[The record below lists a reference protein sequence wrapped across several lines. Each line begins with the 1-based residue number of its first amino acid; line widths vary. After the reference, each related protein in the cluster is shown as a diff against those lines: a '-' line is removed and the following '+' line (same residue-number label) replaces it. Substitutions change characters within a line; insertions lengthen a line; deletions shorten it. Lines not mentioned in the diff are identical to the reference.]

1 MGNNINNNNKKAPS
15 AAVPLLLVLLCQQ
28 FLAAAAEA
36 KTYLLSFGGEKPT
49 SFETRAEWYAS
60 QLQSLSPLSISTAEA
75 AKSKILYSYNVVN
88 GAAVSLEEEEA
99 EALRGLDNVHLI
111 EDYLLSL
118 HTTRTPEFLELDKLQ
133 NIGSSKGLSLYG
145 HDELFRLSQDVI
157 IGVLDTGISPNSRSF
172 NDQGM
177 GPVPTK
183 WKGGCD
189 DIVKKSCNKK
199 LIGARSFVNGYKG
212 NNANNDSSDS
222 PVDVDGHGTHTA
234 STAAG
239 NAVQNASLFGLAS
252 GTARGMAPGARI
264 AAYKVCGESGCYG
277 SDIIAGIEAAIEDGV
292 DVISMSV
299 GGLPSPYYK
308 DPIAVATFAAM
319 DRGILVSCSAGNSGP
334 SASSVT
340 NMAPWILTVGASTMD
355 REFPAAVTLGDG
367 RKVTGVS
374 LYPGRGKGKKKFG
387 LVYGESCLEP
397 SPSFSGKIVLCDRG
411 GIARA
416 AKGSV
421 VKKAGGKGMV
431 LANTANDGE
440 QVLADAHFLRALAVG
455 NKAGNLIREY
465 INNNNSKTAPTA
477 AITFQGTVVGVKP
490 APVVGSFS
498 SRGPNSVTPEILK
511 PDLIAPGV
519 NILAAWPGTVPPTEL
534 VEDKRRVLFN
544 ILSGTSMS
552 CPHVSGL
559 AALLKAAHPGWSPA
573 AIKSALMTTAY
584 MKDNTNSSIK
594 AENGV
599 PATPF
604 DSGAGHVDFFKAL
617 SPGLVYD
624 ISQNQYRKFLCSLG
638 YNDAQLSLFTTNPR
652 FHCNNATKLK
662 NPGSL
667 NYPSFS
673 VLFGEKTKVVHY
685 TRILTNVGPA
695 KSVYRAHVEAPEFVT
710 VSVSPKVI
718 SFNEVGERVK
728 YTVSFGPKRG
738 DNNKCTFGS
747 LTWQNK
753 QYQVRSPIAV
763 TWE

>member
-1 MGNNINNNNKKAPS
+1 MGNNINNNNKRAPS
-15 AAVPLLLVLLCQQ
+15 AVSFLLLLLVLLCQQ

-88 GAAVSLEEEEA
+88 GAAVSLEKEEA
-99 EALRGLDNVHLI
+99 DTLRGLDNVLLI
-111 EDYLLSL
+111 EDHLYSL
-118 HTTRTPEFLELDKLQ
+118 HTSRTPEFLGLDKLQ
-133 NIGSSKGLSLYG
+133 NIGSSKGSSHG
-145 HDELFRLSQDVI
+145 HDELFKLSQDVI
-157 IGVLDTGISPNSRSF
+157 IGVLDTGITPNSKSF
-172 NDQGM
+172 NENEM
-177 GPVPTK
+177 GPVPAK

-199 LIGARSFVNGYKG
+199 LIGARSFVNGHKG
-212 NNANNDSSDS
+212 NNANDDSSDS

-239 NAVQNASLFGLAS
+239 AAVQNASLFGLAS

-264 AAYKVCGESGCYG
+264 AAYKVCTASGCYG
-277 SDIIAGIEAAIEDGV
+277 SDILAGIEAAIEDGV
-292 DVISMSV
+292 DVISMSL
-299 GGLPSPYYK
+299 GGLPGPYYK

-319 DRGILVSCSAGNSGP
+319 ERGILVSCSAGNSGP
-334 SASSVT
+334 YAASVS
-340 NMAPWILTVGASTMD
+340 NLAPWILTVGASTMD
-355 REFPAAVTLGDG
+355 RDFPAAVNLGDG
-367 RKVTGVS
+367 RKVAGIS

-387 LVYGESCLEP
+387 LVYGESCSEP
-397 SPSFSGKIVLCDRG
+397 SPSFAGKIVLCDRG
-411 GIARA
+411 GSGRVE
-416 AKGSV
+416 KGSV

-431 LANTANDGE
+431 LANTAIDGE
-440 QVLADAHFLRALAVG
+440 QVLADAHLLRALAVG

-498 SRGPNSVTPEILK
+498 SRGPNSVTPQILK
-511 PDLIAPGV
+511 PDIIAPGV

-552 CPHVSGL
+552 CPHMSGL

-584 MKDNTNSSIK
+584 MKDNTNSSIQ
-594 AENGV
+594 AQNGV

-604 DSGAGHVDFFKAL
+604 DRGAGHVDFVKAV

-624 ISQNQYRKFLCSLG
+624 ISQNQYRMFLCSLG
-638 YNDAQLSLFTTNPR
+638 YNDTQLSLFTTNPR
-652 FHCNNATKLK
+652 FHCNKNTTLK

-695 KSVYRAHVEAPEFVT
+695 KSVYRASVEAPAFVT

-728 YTVSFGPKRG
+728 YTVSFVPKKG
-738 DNNKCTFGS
+738 ANKYTFGS
-747 LTWQNK
+747 LTWHNE